1 MEPIHDGL
9 LSLHYSKYASDVATK
24 RSGSSYTYGVC
35 RDKAIVLMPAV
46 GVILALDLDLQHQQQ
61 AHSAGWLAAP
71 HFSGQIIQI
80 GCRCESGL
88 NRNGTAQMT
97 SQGYECRTGESGER
111 KSRKSHPANS
121 LVLCRHTDSLI
132 RLIEN
137 NAILLTLQP

>member
-1 MEPIHDGL
+1 MGPIHDGL
-9 LSLHYSKYASDVATK
+9 LSLHYSKYASDVVATK
-24 RSGSSYTYGVC
+24 RSGSSNTYGVC

-61 AHSAGWLAAP
+61 ARSAGWLVGWLAAL

-97 SQGYECRTGESGER
+97 SQGYECRTGESGES
-111 KSRKSHPANS
+111 KS
-121 LVLCRHTDSLI
+121 
-132 RLIEN
+132 
-137 NAILLTLQP
+137 